1 MNIDLAIV
9 ARDLKLPPEKVERTV
24 ELLDQGNTIPFITRF
39 RKDQTGGLN
48 EEEVLSIKK
57 RVTSLRALGERKA
70 FVLKSIESQSKLTEE
85 LRLEIDKATTSRRLE
100 DLYHPFKAKK
110 QSRAQTAR
118 HQGLEPLADSILS
131 STAAQKDMSEQA
143 TSYVRVDKGLSSVD
157 DVIKGVGDLLA
168 ERFSESTE
176 LRSKLRK
183 LLWEE
188 GALVSKQV
196 QVEQNQPA
204 KKDTKK
210 KAGGE
215 APNEVQG
222 SLPFETQEATASSP
236 VAVAATASAAA
247 DPAPA
252 SEAPK
257 PEEKVDTATAES
269 SAPES
274 DKTDTGQSA
283 PDEPTAGDAPPEA
296 DGGTTK
302 TTCKMSAADSDPQRE
317 TESASADP
325 AKEKPKVSELKPEP
339 GETATAKVVVDPA
352 AEKPVVTD
360 KPKEADKPT
369 ATEKPTEKRK
379 RRSLTI
385 RLKTTTISKK
395 RCASYLII
403 EFWRSTVESART
415 S

>member
-1 MNIDLAIV
+1 
-9 ARDLKLPPEKVERTV
+9 
-24 ELLDQGNTIPFITRF
+24 
-39 RKDQTGGLN
+39 
-48 EEEVLSIKK
+48 
-57 RVTSLRALGERKA
+57 
-70 FVLKSIESQSKLTEE
+70 
-85 LRLEIDKATTSRRLE
+85 
-100 DLYHPFKAKK
+100 
-110 QSRAQTAR
+110 
-118 HQGLEPLADSILS
+118 
-131 STAAQKDMSEQA
+131 MSEQA

-196 QVEQNQPA
+196 QVEQNQLA

-269 SAPES
+269 
-274 DKTDTGQSA
+274 
-283 PDEPTAGDAPPEA
+283 
-296 DGGTTK
+296 
-302 TTCKMSAADSDPQRE
+302 
-317 TESASADP
+317 
-325 AKEKPKVSELKPEP
+325 L
-339 GETATAKVVVDPA
+339 
-352 AEKPVVTD
+352 
-360 KPKEADKPT
+360 
-369 ATEKPTEKRK
+369 
-379 RRSLTI
+379 SLI
-385 RLKTTTISKK
+385 HI
-395 RCASYLII
+395 
-403 EFWRSTVESART
+403 
-415 S
+415 